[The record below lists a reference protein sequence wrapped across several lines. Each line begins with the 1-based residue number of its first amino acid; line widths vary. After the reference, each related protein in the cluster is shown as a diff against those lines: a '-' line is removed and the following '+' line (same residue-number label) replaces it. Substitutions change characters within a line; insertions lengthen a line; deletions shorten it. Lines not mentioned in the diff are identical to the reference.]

1 MYYAS
6 YGMQLSLWLREYD
19 RAYFFASSPEATV
32 INLFAILRVFRVGL
46 GMAVSSKRVKRLFE
60 GKLNLLR

>member
-1 MYYAS
+1 
-6 YGMQLSLWLREYD
+6 MQLSLWLREYD
-19 RAYFFASSPEATV
+19 RAYFFCKFISPEATV